1 VWIQIEFRVIQDHR
15 IDFDIVVVNRN
26 DEECEGTRSSVVDHD
41 LESGGADDGDLDLW
55 VSRYAV
61 RVACVGEVADG
72 HG

>member
-1 VWIQIEFRVIQDHR
+1 M
-15 IDFDIVVVNRN
+15 VVVNRN

-41 LESGGADDGDLDLW
+41 LESGGANDGDLDLW

-61 RVACVGEVADG
+61 RVAFVGEVADG